1 MKNLAVAA
9 AAALFSLG
17 AVAQGLPQCLNP
29 DVLNALVYNG
39 RIESKA
45 TVTRTLPA
53 TLVGFRAPSG
63 FSLIGTAVRDSGRAT
78 LVAFKTALSS
88 EQAMSAL
95 TESLRADGWAP
106 EAPQGPG
113 QTFTVPGEPQ
123 YVTVCRNS
131 ERRSLVVRDVGGV
144 RYANIS
150 LTTEQRSLACNE
162 KDPRMGGMDLM
173 AMQSSM
179 PKFTFPSTTRQAGP
193 GGGGGG
199 SNDIYRTAT
208 RIQSPD
214 SGASLAEHLAGQLT
228 AQGWKRDSAWNG
240 TVSSGS
246 NWKRQADGKTT
257 WGTLEIVRM
266 ASDMHDVRFTVQ
278 TKTP

>member
-1 MKNLAVAA
+1 MKNIAVAA
-9 AAALFSLG
+9 TAALFSIA
-17 AVAQGLPQCLNP
+17 AVAQGLPQCVNP
-29 DVLNALVYNG
+29 DVLNGLVYNG
-39 RIESKA
+39 RIEAKA
-45 TVTRTLPA
+45 TITRALPA
-53 TLVGFRAPSG
+53 SLARFRAPSG
-63 FSLIGTAVRDSGRAT
+63 FSLIGTAVRDSGRST
-78 LVAFKTALSS
+78 QVAFKTSLSGD
-88 EQAMSAL
+88 QAMSAL
-95 TESLRADGWAP
+95 IETLRADGWAP

-131 ERRSLVVRDVGGV
+131 ERRTLIVRDVGGT
-144 RYANIS
+144 RYANLG
-150 LTTEQRSLACNE
+150 LTAEQRSLACNQ
-162 KDPRMGGMDLM
+162 KDPRMGGMDM
-173 AMQSSM
+173 MSMQSAM
-179 PKFTFPSTTRQAGP
+179 PRFTFPSTARQAGP
-193 GGGGGG
+193 GGGGSG
-199 SNDIYRTAT
+199 SNDIFRTST

-228 AQGWKRDSAWNG
+228 SQGWKRDSAWNG
-240 TVSSGS
+240 TASSGS